1 MKKTVCLLF
10 VFLLISWALPVFP
23 SNFESIARGSFI
35 KIRILEDG
43 KKTNEIW
50 IANFSVFK
58 INDRVNA
65 TWSYVR
71 VWHRC
76 NEGDGIILTPWHYS
90 IEDGGITNLIV
101 GENNI
106 ITFNLNIDF
115 DRTYQMIVKL
125 GGPKFIPI
133 LDIEGSGL
141 WWSDILE
148 RNIIRIGLR
157 VTFFKFSGVYK
168 ILWENLA
175 GNIRK
180 RQPLLTHIP
189 YCQV

>member
-10 VFLLISWALPVFP
+10 VILLISWALPVFP
-23 SNFESIARGSFI
+23 SNRERIVSEMFL
-35 KIRILEDG
+35 KIQVLEDG
-43 KKTNEIW
+43 KKSNEIW

-76 NEGDGIILTPWHYS
+76 KEGDGIILTPWHYS

-115 DRTYQMIVKL
+115 DHTYQMIVKL

-148 RNIIRIGLR
+148 RNIKRDL
-157 VTFFKFSGVYK
+157 K
-168 ILWENLA
+168 ITKDKIILPCRE
-175 GNIRK
+175 
-180 RQPLLTHIP
+180 
-189 YCQV
+189 VF